1 MRVGILGALVAS
13 PPDLNGGPLP
23 SEMRLA
29 IRGRNRMQTYELS
42 ALNAGIFFDVEADRV
57 WRMLTD
63 RALKANR
70 LWLYE
75 FRAG

>member
-1 MRVGILGALVAS
+1 
-13 PPDLNGGPLP
+13 
-23 SEMRLA
+23 
-29 IRGRNRMQTYELS
+29 MQTYELS

-63 RALKANR
+63 RALKTNQ